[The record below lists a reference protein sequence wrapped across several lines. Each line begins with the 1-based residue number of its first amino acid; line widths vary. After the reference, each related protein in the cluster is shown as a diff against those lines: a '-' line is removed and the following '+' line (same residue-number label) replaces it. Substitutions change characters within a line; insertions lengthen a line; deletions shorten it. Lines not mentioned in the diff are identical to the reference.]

1 MSAED
6 IECRFCG
13 SMLEHTF
20 CDLGVSPLAN
30 SFLSREQLNKME
42 PFYPLHVYVCGE
54 CYLVQLQEFESPE
67 SIFEEYAYFSSY
79 SESWLQHCKN
89 YAESAVDKLSLN
101 SGSLVVEVASN
112 DGYLLQYFREKGIQV
127 LGVEP
132 ARNVAKVAI
141 ESGIETIVGFFGESL
156 GSELAAQGKQADL
169 VIANNVLA
177 HVPDINSFVKGLK
190 QILKPDGVVTLEFP
204 HLLNLIDYTQFDTI
218 YHEHF
223 SYLSLNSSQ
232 KIFEHHGLE
241 VFDVDELPTHGGSL
255 RVYLKHSGNLSP
267 AKSASVV
274 KILEKE
280 KKAGLDTLRPYLGFT
295 EKVNALKND
304 LLKFLISAK
313 EQKKSIVA
321 YGAAAKGNTLLN
333 YAGVK
338 TDYIDCVVDKN
349 PHKQNK
355 YLPGSRIPI
364 ASEDVIKEKKP
375 DYILILPWNLR
386 EEIVQQLGYVK
397 AWGGEFVTPIPQ
409 VKVFS

>member
-1 MSAED
+1 MSTED
-6 IECRFCG
+6 IGCRFCG
-13 SMLEHTF
+13 SILENTF

-30 SFLSREQLNKME
+30 SFLSRKQLNKME

-67 SIFEEYAYFSSY
+67 SIFEDYAYFSSY

-89 YAESAVDKLSLN
+89 YTESVVDKFSLN
-101 SGSLVVEVASN
+101 PDSLVVEVASN
-112 DGYLLQYFREKGIQV
+112 DGYLLQYFKQKGIQV

-156 GSELAAQGKQADL
+156 ASELAAQGKQANL
-169 VIANNVLA
+169 IVANNVLA
-177 HVPDINSFVKGLK
+177 HVPDINSFVQGLK

-204 HLLNLIDYTQFDTI
+204 HLLNLINYTQFDTI

-223 SYLSLNSSQ
+223 SYLSLITSK
-232 KIFEHHGLE
+232 KIFEHNGLE

-255 RVYLKHSGNLSP
+255 RVYLKHSGNVYP
-267 AKSASVV
+267 AQSATVEN
-274 KILEKE
+274 ILEKE
-280 KKAGLDTLRPYLGFT
+280 MKAGLDTLRPYLEFT
-295 EKVNALKND
+295 KKVNIIKND
-304 LLKFLISAK
+304 LLKFLISKK
-313 EQKKSIVA
+313 EQNKSIVA

-338 TDYIDCVVDKN
+338 TEYIDCVVDKN

-355 YLPGSRIPI
+355 FLPGSHIPVLK
-364 ASEDVIKEKKP
+364 EEVIKEKKP

-386 EEIVQQLGYVK
+386 EEIVQQLGYVRD
-397 AWGGEFVTPIPQ
+397 WGGEFVTPIPQ